1 MSTSNKQQWQVTE
14 AEAGARLDKWL
25 AAAER
30 LGSRAKALAAL
41 ERGKVFVNDVEQTSA
56 DAGRRLQAGQTIR
69 LWMDRPG
76 SAAKRYSERHDAG
89 LHLIYEDAALLVINK
104 PAGLLTVPL
113 PAHPDEPSLYD
124 LVKRHLRSQSKREP
138 LIVHRIDRDTSGL
151 VIFAKTGA
159 AQHHLK
165 DQFERRTAE
174 RIYLAFV
181 YGHPRPEA
189 GQWRDLLIWD
199 QEGLKQRPAPAHD
212 DRAKEAISRY
222 RVLET
227 FTEAAL
233 LEVHLVTGKR
243 NQIRIQAALRKH
255 QLIGEKK
262 YVSESA
268 PLRKIEFSRQALHAQ
283 QLKFKHPLNNRPL
296 EFAAPL
302 PDDLQSLLARLQRSR
317 TGVTP

>member
-1 MSTSNKQQWQVTE
+1 MNTSNKPHWRINEV
-14 AEAGARLDKWL
+14 EAGTRLDKWL

-41 ERGKVFVNDVEQTSA
+41 ERGKVFINDIEQSGA
-56 DAGRRLQAGQTIR
+56 DAGRHLQTGQTIK

-76 SAAKRYSERHDAG
+76 SAAKRYAERHDAG
-89 LHLIYEDAALLVINK
+89 LHLIYEDADLLVINK

-113 PAHPDEPSLYD
+113 PAQPAEPSLYD

-151 VIFAKTGA
+151 VIFAKTGQ
-159 AQHHLK
+159 AQQQLK
-165 DQFERRTAE
+165 EQFERRTAE

-181 YGHPRPEA
+181 YGHPQSEA
-189 GQWRDLLIWD
+189 GRWRDLLVWD
-199 QEGLKQRPAPAHD
+199 QEGLKQRLAPPRDYHAQ
-212 DRAKEAISRY
+212 EALSDY

-227 FTEAAL
+227 FADASL
-233 LEVHLVTGKR
+233 LEVSLVTGKR
-243 NQIRIQAALRKH
+243 NQIRIQALLRGH

-262 YVSESA
+262 YVAQAA

-283 QLKFKHPLNNRPL
+283 QLKFKHPLNRRPL
-296 EFAAPL
+296 EFAAPV
-302 PDDLQSLLARLQRSR
+302 PADLQTLWDKLRQHRPR
-317 TGVTP
+317 Q